1 MSRRRVVVRPGDAY
15 HLINHGPCC
24 LITTGDGVRRNVA
37 PVNWTMPINTDPPLV
52 ASAVEEGILT
62 HELIRTTGEFAVNVL
77 GADWLSQILYCGRR
91 HGARE
96 DKFKASGLTPIP
108 CRTLSVPRLAE
119 ACAHLECRV
128 ESSTE
133 HDGVTLF
140 IARIVHAEVESA
152 SYDGKVLVVEKAR
165 TVHHLGGNTFAITE
179 RRVHAR

>member
-1 MSRRRVVVRPGDAY
+1 MSPRTVVKPEAAY

-37 PVNWTMPINTDPPLV
+37 PINWTMPVNHDPPLV

-62 HELIRTTGEFAVNVL
+62 HELIRTTGEFAINVV
-77 GADWLSQILYCGRR
+77 GADWISQILYCGRH
-91 HGARE
+91 HGAQE
-96 DKFKASGLTPIP
+96 DKFTAAGLTPIP
-108 CRTLSVPRLAE
+108 CRNLSVPRLAE

-140 IARIVHAEVESA
+140 IARIVHAEVESGC
-152 SYDGKVLVVEKAR
+152 YDGKVLLVEKAR
-165 TVHHLGGNTFAITE
+165 TVHHLGGGAFAVTDRMIT
-179 RRVHAR
+179 A